1 MAKTF
6 EALKRAEE
14 GRKKLNEGI
23 VRRPL
28 TLDHGLKLDVTEEY
42 YRLKQNILR
51 NNSGER
57 IKALLFSSSTE
68 GEGNSTVLIN
78 FAMTLSSGGERVFL
92 VDANLRNP
100 CLHEIFNLDRENG
113 LTELVF
119 EKKTLAEVVK
129 QTRFN
134 NLFVITSGTLP
145 RGPSTVDRGLSSHDR
160 GPGLNN
166 GGLSTVDRG
175 LFNPSILF
183 ESKSLDTHIA
193 KMKAEADW
201 VLFDSPPINLFNDS
215 IALAPRMDGVVMV
228 VEAEKTRWEV
238 AQSAKQRIESGNG
251 KILGVILNKRTVL
264 RPEMALSN
272 LIAI

>member
-6 EALKRAEE
+6 EALKRAEEE

-28 TLDHGLKLDVTEEY
+28 TVDRGLKLDVTEEY
-42 YRLKQNILR
+42 YRLKQNILG
-51 NNSGER
+51 NNSGEK

-78 FAMTLSSGGERVFL
+78 FAMTLTSGGERVLL

-100 CLHEIFNLDRENG
+100 SFHNIFNLERENG
-113 LTELVF
+113 LAELVF
-119 EKKTLAEVVK
+119 EKKTLGEVVK

-134 NLFVITSGTLP
+134 NLLVITSGTIPRELSTMDRGLYSNN
-145 RGPSTVDRGLSSHDR
+145 RGPGTVDRGLSSHDR
-160 GPGLNN
+160 GP
-166 GGLSTVDRG
+166 STMDYG
-175 LFNPSILF
+175 LFNPCVLF
-183 ESKSLDTHIA
+183 ESKSLDSHIA
-193 KMKAEADW
+193 KMKAEAEW

-215 IALAPRMDGVVMV
+215 IALASRVDGVVMV

-238 AQSAKQRIESGNG
+238 AQSAKQRIEENTRYCSQQAA
-251 KILGVILNKRTVL
+251 VL
-264 RPEMALSN
+264 HSEVYL
-272 LIAI
+272 

>member
-6 EALKRAEE
+6 EALKRAEEE

-28 TLDHGLKLDVTEEY
+28 TLDRGLNSDGTEEY
-42 YRLKQNILR
+42 YRLKQNILL
-51 NNSGER
+51 NNSGEK

-78 FAMTLSSGGERVFL
+78 FAFTLSSGGERVLL

-100 CLHEIFNLDRENG
+100 SIHNVFNLERENG
-113 LTELVF
+113 LTELIF
-119 EKKTLAEVVK
+119 ERKTLGEVVK
-129 QTRFN
+129 QTRFQ
-134 NLFVITSGTLP
+134 NLCVITSGSLP
-145 RGPSTVDRGLSSHDR
+145 RGPLTVDDKPSLDR
-160 GPGLNN
+160 GP
-166 GGLSTVDRG
+166 STMDYG

-183 ESKSLDTHIA
+183 ESKSLNAHIE
-193 KMKAEADW
+193 KMKQQAEW

-215 IALAPRMDGVVMV
+215 IAIAPRMDGVVMV

-238 AQSAKQRIESGNG
+238 AQSAKQRIEDGNG
-251 KILGVILNKRTVL
+251 KILGVILNKRKFYVPGL
-264 RPEMALSN
+264 DL
-272 LIAI
+272 